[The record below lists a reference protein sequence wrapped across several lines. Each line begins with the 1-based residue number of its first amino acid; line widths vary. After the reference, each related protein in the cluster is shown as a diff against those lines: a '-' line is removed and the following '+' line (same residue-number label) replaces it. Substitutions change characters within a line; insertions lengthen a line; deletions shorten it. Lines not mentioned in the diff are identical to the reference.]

1 MPQSPDARRAY
12 HREAQ
17 AKRRLRLR
25 EEGKLP
31 PKPTPLWHDAHP
43 AQVTAVVPVVVKV
56 YLATPEG
63 RQAVL
68 ALALKASSHE

>member
-1 MPQSPDARRAY
+1 MPTSTDARRAY
-12 HREAQ
+12 HRKAQ

-31 PKPTPLWHDAHP
+31 PKPTPLWHDDHP
-43 AQVTAVVPVVVKV
+43 AQVSAVVPIVVKS

-68 ALALKASSHE
+68 ALALEANQ

>member
-1 MPQSPDARRAY
+1 MTTSPDALRAY

-31 PKPTPLWHDAHP
+31 PKPTPLWHDDHP
-43 AQVTAVVPVVVKV
+43 AQVTAVVPVVVKS
-56 YLATPEG
+56 YLGTPEG

-68 ALALKASSHE
+68 ALALEANQ